1 MTNNIGVASS
11 TQTLSKT
18 TMAFLT
24 VSVGIVLVYL
34 VALSSPMQLHNAA
47 HDVRHTSAFPCH

>member
-1 MTNNIGVASS
+1 MNQTIGAKST

-18 TMAFLT
+18 TMAFVT